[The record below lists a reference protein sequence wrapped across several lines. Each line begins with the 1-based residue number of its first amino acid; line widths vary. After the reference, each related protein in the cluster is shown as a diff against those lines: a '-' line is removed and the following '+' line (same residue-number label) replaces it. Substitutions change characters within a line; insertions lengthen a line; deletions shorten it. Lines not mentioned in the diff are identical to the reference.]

1 MRLQY
6 AIGDTIRRIRTEQG
20 RTLRQVADKEFMSFN
35 YLSEIER
42 GTKTASP
49 DILEA
54 IARGLKMTTAELIG
68 EIYEYLEEQNNV

>member
-20 RTLRQVADKEFMSFN
+20 KTLRQVADKQYMSFN

-42 GTKTASP
+42 GNKTASP

-54 IARGLKMTTAELIG
+54 IARGLKITTAELIG
-68 EIYEYLEEQNNV
+68 EIYGYLEEQNNV